1 MKKDD
6 DDCRV
11 FLEIEGNELKIKS
24 DIRKC
29 YNYISTNYI
38 NNTLENLLKDIGID
52 EKEKEKIK
60 KELPNNIKEII
71 ENLNPLYQCLTPS
84 MNINDSIKVKKL
96 KDTSFKSEV
105 VRGFAMTKGACS
117 KNMGD
122 SKTNASILLLDF
134 DLNEHEIRD
143 FSFMSEKK
151 KNKKDKEKEN
161 KNSKKSGTSWA
172 ENIYKDIESLD
183 VNVILISKGIDNKL
197 LEKFTEKS
205 ESNSKPKPLIAIDV
219 KSSSLKNITLH

>member
-1 MKKDD
+1 MSVPDKTMKKDD
-6 DDCRV
+6 EECRT
-11 FLEIEGNELKIKS
+11 FLEIDGSDSKMKS
-24 DIRKC
+24 EIRKC
-29 YNYISTNYI
+29 YNFISTNYL
-38 NNTLENLLKDIGID
+38 NKALTNLLKDKNID
-52 EKEKEKIK
+52 EEEKEKINR
-60 KELPNNIKEII
+60 ELPNNIKLII

-143 FSFMSEKK
+143 FSFMLFGNSFFIFSFSFSSIPISF
-151 KNKKDKEKEN
+151 NKF
-161 KNSKKSGTSWA
+161 SKVLF
-172 ENIYKDIESLD
+172 I
-183 VNVILISKGIDNKL
+183 
-197 LEKFTEKS
+197 
-205 ESNSKPKPLIAIDV
+205 
-219 KSSSLKNITLH
+219 